1 VRRPRDRP
9 DIFYYRRLRFVDDLN
24 RLPGITRKRV
34 SRMAVMFA
42 KQISNTAHFFPD
54 KMGKSTV
61 MRGEFLFVGL
71 NAFEPGQEHAPHVHE
86 GQDKVYFILEG
97 SGVVRVGEETELL
110 LAGDAAYAPSGVPHS
125 IRNPG
130 PARLVTMVV
139 LAPPPPK

>member
-1 VRRPRDRP
+1 MVGM
-9 DIFYYRRLRFVDDLN
+9 FA
-24 RLPGITRKRV
+24 KRV
-34 SRMAVMFA
+34 S
-42 KQISNTAHFFPD
+42 SSAHFSPD

-61 MRGEFLFVGL
+61 MRSEFLFVGL

-86 GQDKVYFILEG
+86 GQDKLYFILEG
-97 SGVVRVGEETELL
+97 SGVVRIGEETEVLSV
-110 LAGDAAYAPSGVPHS
+110 GDAAYAPSGVSHS